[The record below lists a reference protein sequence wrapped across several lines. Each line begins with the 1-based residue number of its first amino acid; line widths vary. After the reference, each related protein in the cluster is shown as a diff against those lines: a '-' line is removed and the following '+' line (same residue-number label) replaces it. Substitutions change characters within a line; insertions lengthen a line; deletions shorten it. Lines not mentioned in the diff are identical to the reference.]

1 MHEGD
6 GVDAVAGNKC
16 HLEKLSQIKS
26 KILKLFKSFK
36 NKFLKLLL
44 SLYACSFAPQWLSYG
59 HRRCSGG
66 SCMSHAVVFLIEI
79 LVS

>member
-1 MHEGD
+1 MRVTALMQLQGIN
-6 GVDAVAGNKC
+6 VILK
-16 HLEKLSQIKS
+16 Q
-26 KILKLFKSFK
+26 ILKLFKSFK